1 MFIKDSTFNRLLNII
16 EDNNIVLKQISGAFR
31 QLSQQ
36 EEKQLQDAAEDNL
49 SSGNGCEPII
59 YPGQKV
65 TVIVLNKEK
74 YRGVA
79 LSYLSKDDDI
89 IPVLILDDTA
99 MTGSGRFIIDKFSL
113 CDMELGWEEETE

>member
-1 MFIKDSTFNRLLNII
+1 MSINDIFDK
-16 EDNNIVLKQISGAFR
+16 
-31 QLSQQ
+31 LSVA
-36 EEKQLQDAAEDNL
+36 EASEILCRLQDAEISVSVPECNKDVAEDNL
-49 SSGNGCEPII
+49 TSGDDREPII